1 MTNEEMRISL
11 ADGKVFKESLSLV
24 SDLVTETKIKIKKE
38 GIELVAMDPANVSMV
53 ILNLKSAMF
62 TEYKVEKDAEIGMN
76 LSNLKQ
82 VLRRMKSSDIVSLW
96 VADNKFHIAYNDGK
110 TSKNFD
116 LPIIDLEEKEQKVP
130 DLKFAVSITTSSEM
144 FSSAIE
150 DVDIVAE
157 SASFKA
163 NPNKFMI
170 TAEGEL
176 NTAKIEIPKDDNT
189 SIKLAGTEDISSKY
203 SVEYLKK
210 MAQGS
215 KLSEKVNVNF
225 SKDYPLKLEFKEE
238 TFELSYILAPRVE
251 ND

>member
-1 MTNEEMRISL
+1 
-11 ADGKVFKESLSLV
+11 
-24 SDLVTETKIKIKKE
+24 
-38 GIELVAMDPANVSMV
+38 
-53 ILNLKSAMF
+53 
-62 TEYKVEKDAEIGMN
+62 
-76 LSNLKQ
+76 
-82 VLRRMKSSDIVSLW
+82 
-96 VADNKFHIAYNDGK
+96 
-110 TSKNFD
+110 
-116 LPIIDLEEKEQKVP
+116 
-130 DLKFAVSITTSSEM
+130 M

-163 NPNKFMI
+163 NSNKFMI